1 MSRIK
6 YQVITAVEEDLNV
19 LGIYESLEDAQNAI
33 RTDFTKAV
41 GIATDE
47 LDSWLEEQD
56 DAGIDEMS
64 ARALDSVTSDGQNH
78 DWKIVMLASD
88 YTGCRV
94 ASLEDEII
102 RMGTYQ
108 VTLTSG
114 VVLEA
119 PCRVNTAT
127 RKILDVQGTWT
138 GLHNAD
144 ISGCALILEDSAEK
158 VDVVDLDSYIAY
170 AKFDPEGAYQRLVGA
185 RESGSY
191 HYSQSGFTFDEAI
204 AKVALPEFKKPA
216 DIADVLTDEDID
228 SALEYL
234 DMPTVKHNTA
244 LAVVSQWLDRE
255 EVFLNPLA
263 EFQRQLVRDKEYES
277 CDPID
282 AVRTLANEVLDI
294 VNTKLATDYRNA
306 LPLSPVADA
315 MKICGFEECLE
326 MVRNALAFYIVGGEK
341 FLKEKQYVLGIS
353 GSIRVWTYAIEEIIA
368 CMKKGVI

>member
-6 YQVITAVEEDLNV
+6 YQVITAVEEDLDV
-19 LGIYESLEDAQNAI
+19 LGIYESLADALNAI
-33 RTDFTKAV
+33 RTDFAKAV

-127 RKILDVQGTWT
+127 RKILDVQSTWT

-144 ISGCALILEDSAEK
+144 ISGRALILEDSAEK
-158 VDVVDLDSYIAY
+158 VDVVDLDSYITY
-170 AKFDPEGAYQRLVGA
+170 AKIDPEGAYQRLVGA

-191 HYSQSGFTFDEAI
+191 HYSQSGFTFDEAV
-204 AKVALPEFKKPA
+204 ARVALPEYKKPA
-216 DIADVLTDEDID
+216 SILDVLTSDDIAA
-228 SALEYL
+228 ALEYQDL
-234 DMPTVKHNTA
+234 PSIKIKTA
-244 LAVVSQWLDRE
+244 QSVVSQWLDRE
-255 EVFLNPLA
+255 EVLLGSLA
-263 EFQRQLVRDKEYES
+263 EFNRQLARDTYYKS
-277 CDPID
+277 CDTMD
-282 AVRTLANEVLDI
+282 VVKALSEEVLSF
-294 VNTKLATDYRNA
+294 VHENLAIKYRDTI
-306 LPLSPVADA
+306 PLSAVIDA
-315 MKICGFEECLE
+315 MKVCGIDDDARKVYNIL
-326 MVRNALAFYIVGGEK
+326 VFYVIGGTK
-341 FLKEKQYVLGIS
+341 ALKEKQDVLGIS
-353 GSIRVWTYAIEEIIA
+353 DGVSVWADIIEEIIA
-368 CMKKGVI
+368 VMKRGVV